1 MCAKRSVPGLFDCTW
16 CKGTGD
22 KLLVG
27 KGMGC
32 QMTTPTT
39 TASCAPVNSKNVKKS
54 TIQMSVVNNRCQ
66 CTTDTSLCM
75 QLVDASRGGF
85 TSRYKAGA
93 NGRSVD
99 LQKLPQS

>member
-1 MCAKRSVPGLFDCTW
+1 MCAKRTVPGLFECTW
-16 CKGTGD
+16 CKGGGD
-22 KLLVG
+22 KLLAG

-39 TASCAPVNSKNVKKS
+39 TANCAPVNSKNVKKS

-75 QLVDASRGGF
+75 QIVEAQRGIFNPRFKTGN
-85 TSRYKAGA
+85 

-99 LQKLPQS
+99 LQKL

>member
-1 MCAKRSVPGLFDCTW
+1 MCAKRSVAGLFDCTW

-39 TASCAPVNSKNVKKS
+39 TAGCTPVNSKNVKKS

-85 TSRYKAGA
+85 TSRYKTGA